1 LHLKLKS
8 ALKTFLMKY
17 LSILLAITAL
27 TVIPQVNAQTYV
39 GGYQRSDGGYVN
51 GHYRSTADGNFN
63 NNWSTK
69 GNYNPYTGA
78 AGTRTPQY
86 GTGSGYGSGSSSS
99 SSGYRSGYNGI
110 YGR

>member
-1 LHLKLKS
+1 
-8 ALKTFLMKY
+8 MKY

-99 SSGYRSGYNGI
+99 SSGYSSGYNGI